1 MIFCGPQTEAD
12 QTRDNRRAGKV
23 ENAKSKLPQ
32 KILDFDFYYFSQR
45 CKLKCVSVLGLLGP
59 SLCEALWLAALLLW
73 HPVAPSFLLNS
84 STFNLM
90 TVLSVCL
97 SVCLKQP
104 RLMTSFILY
113 SFYLSFSFPYL
124 VFPHGWFVI
133 IHSPPLVKRIRL
145 AINARLDKAG
155 VAVWERR
162 AQRTQTLLLLAEHDI
177 IPFVWPL
184 AGCGLGTCSLA
195 VWR

>member
-1 MIFCGPQTEAD
+1 MIFLWQTVAD
-12 QTRDNRRAGKV
+12 QTRDNGRAGKV
-23 ENAKSKLPQ
+23 ENAKSKLPR
-32 KILDFDFYYFSQR
+32 KVLDFDFYYFSQL

-90 TVLSVCL
+90 MVLSVCL
-97 SVCLKQP
+97 SVSVCLKQLRP
-104 RLMTSFILY
+104 MTSFILY

-155 VAVWERR
+155 VAV
-162 AQRTQTLLLLAEHDI
+162 
-177 IPFVWPL
+177 
-184 AGCGLGTCSLA
+184 
-195 VWR
+195 